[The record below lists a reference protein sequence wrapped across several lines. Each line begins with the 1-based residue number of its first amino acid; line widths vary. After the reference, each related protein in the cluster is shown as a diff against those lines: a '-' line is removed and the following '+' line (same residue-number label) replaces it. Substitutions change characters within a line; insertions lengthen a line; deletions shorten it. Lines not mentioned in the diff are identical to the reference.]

1 MQIAIRVALPVAQLH
16 KFTVDTECKE
26 MCFYLSSLSYKI
38 YLCFPSTPVFENVVP
53 LLYENDS
60 AELCFEL
67 FI

>member
-16 KFTVDTECKE
+16 KSIVDTERKE
-26 MCFYLSSLSYKI
+26 VCFYQSSLSYKI
-38 YLCFPSTPVFENVVP
+38 YLCFPSTPVFETVVP
-53 LLYENDS
+53 LLYENDK